1 MKSALRIIVSVGIVV
16 TVVALWG
23 QAPQG
28 GAASSGAPVSQLKQ
42 AMAANRAKLMK
53 YQWVQDTE
61 VNVKGKTR
69 KDVQNMC
76 HYGPDGKVVKT
87 PMGSP
92 SPAAAPQAASG
103 RGGLKGRII
112 ENKKEE
118 MQDYVQSLK
127 SLISEYVPPNP
138 QMLKAAKEQ
147 GNANAS
153 SASGTMTLTF
163 NDYYKPG
170 DKVAI
175 GFDPATKRLVSYDVN
190 TYLGDPKNDIVT
202 MTNQFDALPDGTN
215 YLKQTV
221 INSQSKQIQITT
233 TNSNYTPVGQ

>member
-1 MKSALRIIVSVGIVV
+1 MKSAIRIIVSVGIVV

-69 KDVQNMC
+69 KDVQSTC

-87 PMGSP
+87 PMAAP
-92 SPAAAPQAASG
+92 AAPQEQA
-103 RGGLKGRII
+103 RGLKGRVIA
-112 ENKKEE
+112 NKKEE

-153 SASGTMTLTF
+153 AANGTMTLTF

-175 GFDPATKRLVSYDVN
+175 GFDPAAKRLVSYDVN

-202 MTNQFDALPDGTN
+202 MTNQFDSLPDGTN